1 MRMDALLS
9 GLVAEMALGAP
20 GGIEVAGLTS
30 DSRKVGA
37 GDVFVAL
44 SGTKADGAQFARD
57 AVARGAVAIIAAE
70 DANLDDLREQ
80 GVPVIRA
87 SELRHVLAVAAGR
100 LYQPVPATIAAV
112 TGTSGKTSVAAFL
125 RQIWQTAGRRAAS
138 IGTIGIVTPDY
149 ETYGSL
155 TTPDPVDL
163 AKSFQK
169 LAGEGIT
176 HAAIEASSHGLDQH
190 RLDGVTL
197 AAGGFTNLSRD
208 HLDYHPSVEAY
219 FDAKMRLFE
228 ALLLPG
234 KGAVVDVDTD
244 YGVAAEARARSRG
257 LNVITVGANGRDL
270 KVLGSRPDGYAQIV
284 TLEAFGARRDIRLPL
299 LGTFQVSNA
308 LVAAGL
314 AIATGVNVDQA
325 LTAVETLKGAPGRI
339 ELAGVTASGAA
350 VFIDYSHKPDA
361 LEKAI
366 LALKPY
372 ATGRLVVIFGCG
384 GNRDPGK
391 RPLMG
396 EISTRL
402 ADVTI
407 VTDDNPRDE
416 DPVEIR
422 RQIMAAAPGAIEIG
436 DRHEAIRSA
445 VRMLQSGDIL
455 MIAGKGHET
464 GQIVADRVLPFSDL
478 EEARAALGTL

>member
-1 MRMDALLS
+1 M
-9 GLVAEMALGAP
+9 
-20 GGIEVAGLTS
+20 
-30 DSRKVGA
+30 
-37 GDVFVAL
+37 
-44 SGTKADGAQFARD
+44 
-57 AVARGAVAIIAAE
+57 IAAE
-70 DANLDDLREQ
+70 GADL
-80 GVPVIRA
+80 GDLSVPVIRA
-87 SELRHVLAVAAGR
+87 SEPRHVLAVASGR

-125 RQIWQTAGRRAAS
+125 RQIWQTAGLRSAS

-163 AKSFQK
+163 AKSFRK

-197 AAGGFTNLSRD
+197 EAGGFTNLSRD

-219 FDAKMRLFE
+219 FEAKMRLFDT
-228 ALLLPG
+228 LLLPG

-244 YGVAAEARARSRG
+244 YGVATEARARSRG
-257 LNVITVGANGRDL
+257 LKVITVGATGRDL
-270 KVLGSRPDGYAQIV
+270 KVVGSRPEGYAQIV
-284 TLEAFGARRDIRLPL
+284 TLEAFGKSRDIRLPL

-314 AIATGVNVDQA
+314 AIATGVDVDQA
-325 LTAVETLKGAPGRI
+325 LDAVETLKGAPGRI
-339 ELAGVTASGAA
+339 ELAGVSASGAA

-407 VTDDNPRDE
+407 VTDDNPRGE

-422 RQIMAAAPGAIEIG
+422 RQIMAAAPGALEIG
-436 DRHEAIRSA
+436 DRHEAIRA
-445 VRMLQSGDIL
+445 GVEMLQSGDIL

-464 GQIVADRVLPFSDL
+464 GQIVGDRVLPFSDL
-478 EEARAALGTL
+478 DEARAALGTV

>member
-9 GLVAEMALGAP
+9 GLVAETALAAAGD
-20 GGIEVAGLTS
+20 IDVAGLTS

-57 AVARGAVAIIAAE
+57 AVARGAIAVIAGE
-70 DANLDDLREQ
+70 GADLR
-80 GVPVIRA
+80 GLAAPVIPAR
-87 SELRHVLAVAAGR
+87 EPRHVLAVAAGR
-100 LYQPVPATIAAV
+100 LYRPAPETIAAV

-125 RQIWQTAGRRAAS
+125 RQIWQAAGLRSAS

-163 AKSFQK
+163 ARSFQR

-234 KGAVVDVDTD
+234 QGAVIDVDTD

-257 LNVITVGANGRDL
+257 LKVITVGANGREL
-270 KVLGSRPDGYAQIV
+270 KVVTARPDGYAQIV
-284 TLEAFGARRDIRLPL
+284 ELEAFGTRREIHLPL

-308 LVAAGL
+308 LVAAGM
-314 AIATGVNVDQA
+314 AIATGLDVDQA
-325 LTAVETLKGAPGRI
+325 LGAVETLKGAPGRI
-339 ELAGVTASGAA
+339 ELAGVTGSGAA

-396 EISTRL
+396 AISTRL

-407 VTDDNPRDE
+407 VTDDNPRGE
-416 DPVEIR
+416 DPADIR

-436 DRHEAIRSA
+436 DRHEAIRA
-445 VRMLQSGDIL
+445 GVRMLQSGDIL

-464 GQIVADRVLPFSDL
+464 GQIVGDRVLPFSDH
-478 EEARAALGTL
+478 EVVRAAIAEAGA